1 MAAAASIPACRQP
14 PPNRLRRMRA
24 SAMLSAVLTN
34 TESLGERDGDSV
46 EEAAIAGEVNPGRHM
61 SVPQPSAVQVAA
73 NTVVM
78 AQLRHTGQLVQRLYR
93 SATEIVRVL
102 HRDGGSGDQERICH
116 RRDECRHLFAA

>member
-1 MAAAASIPACRQP
+1 MMIKGVDGCCRQHSGLSP
-14 PPNRLRRMRA
+14 ATTQPLAQNARFSDVVSGADQHRA
-24 SAMLSAVLTN
+24 DRS

-102 HRDGGSGDQERICH
+102 HRDG
-116 RRDECRHLFAA
+116 